1 MRFFRVKLRLRL
13 TKPLR
18 YNEITNTKATHTEE
32 KTMYIIDFFVN
43 IFKKKN
49 FGTLIWII
57 VNSILVSFFFALL
70 LAFII
75 PDVHEAAL
83 FAIGFAAYVLSIA
96 AALSPLGESILRLQN
111 GCKKITDDQLLARI
125 EPIFYDVYN
134 RALEETPELNRKI
147 KLFVC
152 DEEEPNA
159 FALGRKTVCVTRG
172 LLLLSDSE
180 IKAILAHEFGHLA
193 HKDTDSLLVITT
205 GNLIVTVAMIILK
218 TVVKV
223 FNWVFGFILGM
234 VTEHGFLFGLLTS
247 FSNFIFDIVFG
258 GVMWLWTKLGVIICM
273 HSSRQNEFLADK
285 YAYDLGLGRELIHA
299 FTTLEGTSHKKRS
312 LWAAITAS
320 HPATDKRIEKLSS
333 YYQNEG
339 YCGNVNAQRFYADE
353 TVPPVKAYAPVNAF
367 APVNKVYNYKK
378 PYEYDNT
385 VAPAYGNA
393 YYQGYNNAYAY
404 QYSAPQ
410 PCYVR

>member
-18 YNEITNTKATHTEE
+18 YNEITNTKAQHTEE

-57 VNSILVSFFFALL
+57 INSILVSFFFALL

-159 FALGRKTVCVTRG
+159 FALGRKTICVTRG

-333 YYQNEG
+333 YYQSEG
-339 YCGNVNAQRFYADE
+339 YCGNANAQRFYADE
-353 TVPPVKAYAPVNAF
+353 TVPPVNAYAPVNAF

>member
-1 MRFFRVKLRLRL
+1 MPFIRVKSRLRL

-18 YNEITNTKATHTEE
+18 YNEITNTKAQHTED
-32 KTMYIIDFFVN
+32 KTMYIFDYFVN

-57 VNSILVSFFFALL
+57 INSNLVSFFFALL

-385 VAPAYGNA
+385 VAPVYGNA

>member
-1 MRFFRVKLRLRL
+1 
-13 TKPLR
+13 
-18 YNEITNTKATHTEE
+18 
-32 KTMYIIDFFVN
+32 MYIIDFFVN

-57 VNSILVSFFFALL
+57 INSILVSFFFALL

-125 EPIFYDVYN
+125 EPLFYDVYN

-193 HKDTDSLLVITT
+193 HKDTDSILVITT

-223 FNWVFGFILGM
+223 FN
-234 VTEHGFLFGLLTS
+234 
-247 FSNFIFDIVFG
+247 
-258 GVMWLWTKLGVIICM
+258 
-273 HSSRQNEFLADK
+273 
-285 YAYDLGLGRELIHA
+285 
-299 FTTLEGTSHKKRS
+299 
-312 LWAAITAS
+312 
-320 HPATDKRIEKLSS
+320 
-333 YYQNEG
+333 
-339 YCGNVNAQRFYADE
+339 
-353 TVPPVKAYAPVNAF
+353 
-367 APVNKVYNYKK
+367 
-378 PYEYDNT
+378 
-385 VAPAYGNA
+385 
-393 YYQGYNNAYAY
+393 
-404 QYSAPQ
+404 
-410 PCYVR
+410 

>member
-1 MRFFRVKLRLRL
+1 
-13 TKPLR
+13 
-18 YNEITNTKATHTEE
+18 
-32 KTMYIIDFFVN
+32 MYIIDFFVN

-57 VNSILVSFFFALL
+57 INSILVSFFFALL

-75 PDVHEAAL
+75 PDVHEAVL

-125 EPIFYDVYN
+125 EPLFYDVYN

-258 GVMWLWTKLGVIICM
+258 GVMWLWTKHGVIICM

-333 YYQNEG
+333 YYQSEG
-339 YCGNVNAQRFYADE
+339 YCGNVNNQRFYADE
-353 TVPPVKAYAPVNAF
+353 TVPPVNAYAPVNAF

>member
-1 MRFFRVKLRLRL
+1 MPFIRVKSRLRL
-13 TKPLR
+13 TKSLR

-159 FALGRKTVCVTRG
+159 FALAEKPFALQEV
-172 LLLLSDSE
+172 
-180 IKAILAHEFGHLA
+180 
-193 HKDTDSLLVITT
+193 
-205 GNLIVTVAMIILK
+205 
-218 TVVKV
+218 
-223 FNWVFGFILGM
+223 
-234 VTEHGFLFGLLTS
+234 S
-247 FSNFIFDIVFG
+247 FF
-258 GVMWLWTKLGVIICM
+258 
-273 HSSRQNEFLADK
+273 
-285 YAYDLGLGRELIHA
+285 
-299 FTTLEGTSHKKRS
+299 
-312 LWAAITAS
+312 
-320 HPATDKRIEKLSS
+320 
-333 YYQNEG
+333 
-339 YCGNVNAQRFYADE
+339 
-353 TVPPVKAYAPVNAF
+353 
-367 APVNKVYNYKK
+367 
-378 PYEYDNT
+378 
-385 VAPAYGNA
+385 
-393 YYQGYNNAYAY
+393 
-404 QYSAPQ
+404 
-410 PCYVR
+410 

>member
-1 MRFFRVKLRLRL
+1 MKS
-13 TKPLR
+13 LR
-18 YNEITNTKATHTEE
+18 YNEITNTKAQHTEE

-57 VNSILVSFFFALL
+57 INSILVSFFFALL

-333 YYQNEG
+333 YYQSEG
-339 YCGNVNAQRFYADE
+339 YCGNANAQRFYADE
-353 TVPPVKAYAPVNAF
+353 TVPPVNAYAPVNAF